1 MSQKTIK
8 GSKKLGESIRN
19 RRQELGLTIEDAAS
33 KAGVG
38 TKSWCRYESGESI
51 RSDKAKGIC
60 KALNWHAF
68 PNEYGEDENA
78 FDIEYYKNHAAWSP
92 YLCEQFGEAVAI
104 SFIIGSEIVLD
115 HIKDDL
121 NELSILPR
129 GSHIGQLPVS
139 MLKDSLPMQ
148 FLMRYDYEFLYEL
161 MATVVKLTTVAS
173 NKNGFVAHSVLDE
186 LAIYLFMEEAS
197 AFMECMSSEMES
209 IGIDDLDELNDWAFN
224 LFDDM
229 DIVTFL
235 YSNRFLAE
243 DNIYHFDH
251 WSDKQFYVRYN
262 QDDNGEK

>member
-1 MSQKTIK
+1 MSQKSIK
-8 GSKKLGESIRN
+8 GTIALGKAIKS
-19 RRQELGLTIEDAAS
+19 RRQELGLTIEEAAS

-38 TKSWCRYESGESI
+38 IKSWCRYESGESI
-51 RSDKAKGIC
+51 RSDKVKGIC

-68 PNEYGEDENA
+68 PNEGGKDEIT
-78 FDIEYYKNHAAWSP
+78 FDIEYYKNHESWSP

-121 NELSILPR
+121 SELSTLPR
-129 GSHIGQLPVS
+129 GSHIGQLPFS
-139 MLKDSLPMQ
+139 MLKDSLPQQ
-148 FLMRYDYEFLYEL
+148 FLMRYDYDYLYQL
-161 MATVVKLTTVAS
+161 KATVLQLI
-173 NKNGFVAHSVLDE
+173 KNATNPKVFVAHSVMEE

-197 AFMECMSSEMES
+197 AFMECMSAEMEA
-209 IGIDDLDELNDWAFN
+209 IGIDDLDELNDWAFD

-235 YSNRFLAE
+235 YSNRFLTE

-251 WSDKQFYVRYN
+251 WSEDQFYN
-262 QDDNGEK
+262 EN